1 MDAHEVRKQ
10 YTIDRNG
17 RIVDPGKFE
26 GEMIYVPYYW
36 ALGLEGMADHDDGR
50 VFRFGITQEDRALF
64 PELPKRR
71 RVLRLFESDSG
82 FVGEC

>member
-10 YTIDRNG
+10 HTIDRNG

-36 ALGLEGMADHDDGR
+36 ALGLAGFADHDDGR
-50 VFRFGITQEDRALF
+50 VFRFNITQEDRVLF
-64 PELPKRR
+64 PELPKHR
-71 RVLRLFESDSG
+71 RVLRLSESDSG